1 MYATRA
7 RPQLVLVVLLVAI
20 ATLVEPT
27 GAHAH
32 VKWFCGVIDLRAPP
46 KSLATVLS
54 PMFLTRAVAFLALV
68 TLGTAIDA
76 VLSRRWPRLD
86 SGSSRLDFL
95 EEIVVRLGLGA
106 YMLSLCANLAVV
118 PWGPATD
125 GAIITPDLLVG
136 TQVIRVVQF
145 LIAACLVLRR
155 TCPLAGFGIAG
166 LYAFGLVR
174 YGLFYMT
181 DYVFFLGLAAYL
193 ILSLPNLRQRP
204 SWHGWRVPILVASL
218 AFSLM
223 WTAIEKFL
231 YPGWTNI
238 VLALYPSV
246 AMGFPAPFVTL
257 TAGFV
262 EFTLAFYLLVGHSL
276 LRPGAFIFMSI
287 FILAIPSFGILDAV
301 GHLPIVAIFLVVIIH
316 GVSRLQRLI
325 RPQGTRAWRA
335 AASVAGLYVG
345 ILIVQTAMYYGLQ
358 TTTWW

>member
-1 MYATRA
+1 MHATWVRW
-7 RPQLVLVVLLVAI
+7 RVVLVLLLVAT
-20 ATLVEPT
+20 ATLAEPST
-27 GAHAH
+27 ASAH

-46 KSLATVLS
+46 KSLSAVLS
-54 PMFLTRAVAFLALV
+54 PMFLARALGFLLLV

-76 VLSRRWPRLD
+76 VLSRRWPRLEH
-86 SGSSRLDFL
+86 GSPGLEFL
-95 EEIVVRLGLGA
+95 EDVVVRLCLGG

-118 PWGPATD
+118 PWGPAGD
-125 GAIITPDLLVG
+125 GAIVTPDLLVD
-136 TQVIRVVQF
+136 TQVIRVVQL
-145 LIAACLVLRR
+145 LIAAALVLRR
-155 TCPLAGFGIAG
+155 TCPLASIGIAG
-166 LYAFGLVR
+166 LYAYGLVR

-181 DYVFFLGLAAYL
+181 DYVFFLGFAAYL
-193 ILSLPNLRQRP
+193 MLSLPSLRARP
-204 SWHGWRVPILVASL
+204 SLRSWRVPILAGSL

-231 YPGWTNI
+231 YPGWTDI

-316 GVSRLQRLI
+316 GVSRLQLI
-325 RPQGTRAWRA
+325 VRPTGTGALRS
-335 AASVAGLYVG
+335 AASVGGLYVG
-345 ILIVQTAMYYGLQ
+345 ILVIQTAMYYGLQ
-358 TTTWW
+358 KTTWW